1 MLKAGSLFQ
10 SSKSSSTRPYP
21 HNFPPKK
28 KPKIN
33 ITTKHNERP
42 PSTVKDK
49 GNSKM
54 VCIFLVLPHD
64 VLSYLPFPLTLV
76 HLPLAHD
83 TKPSLN

>member
-1 MLKAGSLFQ
+1 MLKAGSVFQ
-10 SSKSSSTRPYP
+10 SSKGSSTRPYP
-21 HNFPPKK
+21 HNFPAQKK
-28 KPKIN
+28 AKIN
-33 ITTKHNERP
+33 ITTEHNERP

-54 VCIFLVLPHD
+54 VCIFLVLPPD
-64 VLSYLPFPLTLV
+64 ILLYLPIPLTLI